1 MGPEPEDHPM
11 HPDGVSYP
19 AEPWHLY
26 GTAYL
31 SLWQIRASR
40 LPEASLSPDVRP
52 RTVLGR
58 VLVGTAFAVY
68 EPSGMLAYDELLLA
82 VQVRCGGPLSV
93 SVPWIWVD
101 HPASVAGARAL
112 WSIPKQ
118 EAAFEV
124 RRDHAVE
131 EFDFEARAVT
141 TQGLPLAHLRFRSR
155 TTIPG
160 RWPVRTSVVQ
170 HPLNNGGGC
179 KPQVTEARAWA
190 RFSFGPA
197 TWNFPR
203 LGPLSFL
210 RGRSP
215 LTSVRLTDMSLRIGS
230 S

>member
-1 MGPEPEDHPM
+1 
-11 HPDGVSYP
+11 
-19 AEPWHLY
+19 
-26 GTAYL
+26 
-31 SLWQIRASR
+31 
-40 LPEASLSPDVRP
+40 
-52 RTVLGR
+52 
-58 VLVGTAFAVY
+58 
-68 EPSGMLAYDELLLA
+68 MLAYDELLLA
-82 VQVRCGGPLSV
+82 VQVCGSPLSV
-93 SVPWIWVD
+93 SVPLIWVD

-124 RRDHAVE
+124 RRDHPAE
-131 EFDFEARAVT
+131 ESDFEARALT
-141 TQGLPLAHLRFRSR
+141 TQGLPLAHLQFRSR
-155 TTIPG
+155 ATIPG

-190 RFSFGPA
+190 RVSFGAA

-203 LGPLSFL
+203 PGPLRFL

-215 LTSVRLTDMSLRIGS
+215 LTSLRLTDMSLRIGS

>member
-1 MGPEPEDHPM
+1 MTVEAPNDPTRL
-11 HPDGVSYP
+11 DGVSYP

-31 SLWQIRASR
+31 SLWQIGASR
-40 LPEASLSPDVRP
+40 LLEASLSRDVRP
-52 RTVLGR
+52 RTVFGR

-82 VQVRCGGPLSV
+82 VQVRGGPLSV

-124 RRDHAVE
+124 RRDRAVGE
-131 EFDFEARAVT
+131 SDFEARAVA

-155 TTIPG
+155 TGMPG
-160 RWPVRTSVVQ
+160 RWPVRINVVQ
-170 HPLNNGGGC
+170 HPLNDGSGC
-179 KPQVTEARAWA
+179 KPQVTEASAWA
-190 RFSFGPA
+190 RISFGAA
-197 TWNFPR
+197 TWDFPR
-203 LGPLSFL
+203 SGPLSFL

-215 LTSVRLTDMSLRIGS
+215 LTSVRLTDMSLQIGS